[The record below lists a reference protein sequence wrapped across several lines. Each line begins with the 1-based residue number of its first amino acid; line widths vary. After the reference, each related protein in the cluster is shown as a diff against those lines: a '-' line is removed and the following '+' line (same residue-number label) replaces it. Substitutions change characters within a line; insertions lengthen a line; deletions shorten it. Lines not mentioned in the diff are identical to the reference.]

1 MLPEALKNLFPQV
14 PWREVS
20 GFRNI
25 LVHNYLGDI
34 DSETVLSVVKNH
46 LPELTESVQ
55 NMLATDG
62 ANLN

>member
-25 LVHNYLGDI
+25 LLHNYLGDI